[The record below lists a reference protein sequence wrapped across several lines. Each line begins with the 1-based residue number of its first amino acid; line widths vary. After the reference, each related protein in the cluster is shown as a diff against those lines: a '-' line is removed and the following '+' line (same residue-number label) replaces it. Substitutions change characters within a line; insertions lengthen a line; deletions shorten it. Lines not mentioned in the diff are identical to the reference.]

1 MQSRKAEKTRRQ
13 YNSLVAT
20 ETLEDY
26 ALRYSPSSFRKWSPF
41 LLANT
46 AIGSI
51 SFLALE
57 VIGAVLLIDYG
68 FTNAFRAIVFAS
80 IIIFAFGVPITYYTA
95 RYNIDIDLLTRSA
108 GFGYVGS
115 TVTSLIYASF
125 CFIFFALEAAIMAQ
139 AIKLY
144 FGLPLFLGY
153 ILCSVI
159 IIPIVFYGITLINR
173 LHLWTQPFW
182 VAMMLIPFYFVLTRE
197 PQALEFLT
205 NFQGHLSGNN
215 EFDWYY
221 FGIAAGISFA
231 LIGQIG
237 EQVDYLRFMPD
248 MHKKNRVSWWAC
260 MLFAGP
266 GWIILGFLK
275 QIGGALLA
283 AVAVMT
289 GLAIAD
295 AKEPVRMYYIGYTYV
310 IENPQTVLAI
320 STIFVIISQIKIN
333 VTNAYAGSLA
343 WSNFFSRVTHS
354 HPGRVVWLIFNI
366 AIALLLMELGVFDGL
381 QKVLGLYSN
390 VAIAWIA
397 AVVADLAINKP
408 FKLSPPII
416 EFKRAHL
423 YNINPVGFL
432 SMTTASLLSIIAFT
446 GIFGEYAQAYSWMIA
461 LVTSFLMV
469 PLLAI
474 LTKGRY
480 YIARPNEHFHPS
492 EELTTCAICD
502 QQYAQTDFAHC
513 SFYDAPICS
522 LCCTLDSTCK
532 DQCKPNVPS
541 YCQHSLGNFIHS
553 LFQQRISERNI
564 FRGVRF
570 TIILGTSL
578 TIMGLV
584 FWLIYTTTSG
594 SLYPEIIPHL
604 SSIFLKLF
612 WLLAVLISIAAWW
625 VVLVSESGTWPK
637 QN

>member
-1 MQSRKAEKTRRQ
+1 MQSHKAEKARRQ

-57 VIGAVLLIDYG
+57 VIGAVLLINYG
-68 FTNAFRAIVFAS
+68 FTNAFWAIAFAS
-80 IIIFAFGVPITYYTA
+80 IIIFAAGVPITYYTA

-159 IIPIVFYGITLINR
+159 IIPIVYYGITLINR

-182 VAMMLIPFYFVLTRE
+182 VALMLIPFYFVLTRE

-221 FGIAAGISFA
+221 FGIAAGISFS

-248 MHKKNRVSWWAC
+248 MHKKNRVSWWVC

-275 QIGGALLA
+275 QIGGGI
-283 AVAVMT
+283 T
-289 GLAIAD
+289 G
-295 AKEPVRMYYIGYTYV
+295 G
-310 IENPQTVLAI
+310 
-320 STIFVIISQIKIN
+320 
-333 VTNAYAGSLA
+333 
-343 WSNFFSRVTHS
+343 
-354 HPGRVVWLIFNI
+354 
-366 AIALLLMELGVFDGL
+366 
-381 QKVLGLYSN
+381 
-390 VAIAWIA
+390 
-397 AVVADLAINKP
+397 
-408 FKLSPPII
+408 
-416 EFKRAHL
+416 
-423 YNINPVGFL
+423 
-432 SMTTASLLSIIAFT
+432 
-446 GIFGEYAQAYSWMIA
+446 
-461 LVTSFLMV
+461 
-469 PLLAI
+469 
-474 LTKGRY
+474 
-480 YIARPNEHFHPS
+480 
-492 EELTTCAICD
+492 
-502 QQYAQTDFAHC
+502 
-513 SFYDAPICS
+513 
-522 LCCTLDSTCK
+522 
-532 DQCKPNVPS
+532 
-541 YCQHSLGNFIHS
+541 
-553 LFQQRISERNI
+553 
-564 FRGVRF
+564 
-570 TIILGTSL
+570 
-578 TIMGLV
+578 
-584 FWLIYTTTSG
+584 SG
-594 SLYPEIIPHL
+594 SADRPCYRRRQRTGTHVSHWLYLRH
-604 SSIFLKLF
+604 
-612 WLLAVLISIAAWW
+612 
-625 VVLVSESGTWPK
+625 
-637 QN
+637 